1 MSTQGKERPAHYWF
15 SFVSDWLRKWREFS
29 GQTHDEVNK
38 KTKQCR
44 ITFDTRWKIALLRC
58 GRFFVFFN
66 IFPRSPI
73 CLKIP
78 KRQEAAPMM
87 SNEGAPATSNLDGKR
102 KRREKTEI
110 QREENG
116 VVKGAEEKVR
126 EESPISI
133 WEQIL
138 NQKGE
143 VEKG

>member
-1 MSTQGKERPAHYWF
+1 MRSQGKERPAHYWF

-58 GRFFVFFN
+58 GLFFLIVIVSLFFFN

-78 KRQEAAPMM
+78 KRQEAALMM
-87 SNEGAPATSNLDGKR
+87 SNEGAPTTRKLNGKR
-102 KRREKTEI
+102 KRREKLEYK
-110 QREENG
+110 EKKSG
-116 VVKGAEEKVR
+116 SLKGRKKRSAKKV
-126 EESPISI
+126 
-133 WEQIL
+133 QF
-138 NQKGE
+138 
-143 VEKG
+143 

>member
-58 GRFFVFFN
+58 GLFFNCNRFFFFFN

-87 SNEGAPATSNLDGKR
+87 SNEGAPATSNLDGKG

-116 VVKGAEEKVR
+116 VVKGAEEKVS

-133 WEQIL
+133 
-138 NQKGE
+138 
-143 VEKG
+143 